1 MAVLQIILPAAIGLV
16 YAGTGGWSA
25 ERWNAALAM
34 MGFGGTSGVALMA
47 YERGYNT
54 YNPALRIPELEP
66 PIDPPSAPPRPTDAR
81 DWNDW
86 VRQSAAEIDLSLAEP
101 PAGSRERFH
110 LPENDGAY
118 RREELLERTVH
129 ELRRLAEIHGWSP
142 PGGRYVAKASLVDFL
157 EGRQRL

>member
-1 MAVLQIILPAAIGLV
+1 MDSSRPQSNQAVAVLQIILPAAIGLV

-54 YNPALRIPELEP
+54 YNPALRGPELGP
-66 PIDPPSAPPRPTDAR
+66 PIDPPSAPPRP
-81 DWNDW
+81 
-86 VRQSAAEIDLSLAEP
+86 AAEINLSLAEP
-101 PAGSRERFH
+101 PAATQERFH
-110 LPENDGAY
+110 LPEDDSTY

-129 ELRRLAEIHGWSP
+129 ELRKLAELHGWSP